1 MSNETTK
8 PSDDQLTDAVQHIQ
22 KTLKVIDRP
31 PEASFIRLVKHAD
44 GGTHLLLENNNILH
58 AKNAFYLVR
67 EGVLLVNGYD
77 PEGVLYFD
85 GLTLPIIKDELPI
98 NARDAIVSRGALSV
112 INAFLSSAGKS
123 SPEPYVIDCLII
135 DPDAFVK
142 EVKPFPETFT
152 HEGFK
157 CGIEISNGIKGELII
172 TLTEASQ
179 YLTLDEVMGL
189 TYSHETVLTEGSAPG
204 FEIEHEMSIIKIG
217 GFEIR
222 LRDKCFLELAASSS
236 IERPL
241 Q

>member
-8 PSDDQLTDAVQHIQ
+8 PSDDQITDATQHVQ
-22 KTLKVIDRP
+22 KTVKVIDSLAN
-31 PEASFIRLVKHAD
+31 ASSIRMIKHAD
-44 GGTHLLLENNNILH
+44 GGTYLLLENNNILH
-58 AKNAFYLVR
+58 AKNAFYLAR

-77 PEGVLYFD
+77 QEGGLYLD
-85 GLTLPIIKDELPI
+85 GLTLPIIKCEIPI

-112 INAFLSSAGKS
+112 VDAFLSSEGKS
-123 SPEPYVIDCLII
+123 APEPYVIDCQII
-135 DPDAFVK
+135 DADAFVK

-157 CGIEISNGIKGELII
+157 CGIEISNGIKGELIV
-172 TLTEASQ
+172 TLTEASK

-189 TYSHETVLTEGSAPG
+189 TYSHKPMLTKGSAPG
-204 FEIEHEMSIIKIG
+204 FEVEHEMSTINIG
-217 GFEIR
+217 GFEIN
-222 LRDKCFLELAASSS
+222 LRDKSFLGLAESSS